1 MSRLDRLPEDLQLD
15 IFQRLFMAAE
25 IAQFTPEK
33 RKQYDKDMITEQDW
47 ENILHKAECKAEER
61 GKVHIARNL
70 YNKGFAMEDI
80 VELTG
85 LSLDQ
90 LQRSL
95 LD

>member
-1 MSRLDRLPEDLQLD
+1 MWKIVEYQKIKSCLE
-15 IFQRLFMAAE
+15 AAE

-47 ENILHKAECKAEER
+47 ENILHTAECKAEER